1 MVGALFL
8 SDQILCRCCDGC
20 AMMLFF
26 FESDFTY
33 IGVVSIELGLRFS
46 NSCKPR
52 WIAKRSTKFG
62 DLSYYLK
69 KVLEISTY
77 KSTLYFTN
85 IYSLFY
91 HLGIMSNLVLVS
103 DFKFIY
109 IFFYYYLL
117 RYFYFWKKNSIK
129 CMHKGSLP

>member
-26 FESDFTY
+26 FESDVTY

-69 KVLEISTY
+69 KVLESSTY
-77 KSTLYFTN
+77 KSTLYFTH

-109 IFFYYYLL
+109 ILL
-117 RYFYFWKKNSIK
+117 LLFIEVFLFLKKKSIIV
-129 CMHKGSLP
+129 HA